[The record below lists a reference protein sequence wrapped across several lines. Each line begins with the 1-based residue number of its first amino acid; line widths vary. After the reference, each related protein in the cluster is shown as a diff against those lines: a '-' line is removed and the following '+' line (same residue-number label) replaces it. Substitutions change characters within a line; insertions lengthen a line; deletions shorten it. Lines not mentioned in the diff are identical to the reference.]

1 MALDIIAE
9 LEAIIDAL
17 DAAGVDYAVC
27 GGLAMGILAVPRMTK
42 DIDLLVRESDVVR
55 AKAVVKSVG
64 FDIPAKPMTFEL
76 VDVGRISGRA
86 EDARVSKLDPATS
99 NLLSLDFLVVEPVF
113 HEVWDTRIVVGYL
126 NRKVKVVSVDGLV
139 TMKTR
144 AGRPTDLR
152 DIEQLKFSDDD
163 ET

>member
-55 AKAVVKSVG
+55 AKAVVKSLG
-64 FDIPAKPMTFEL
+64 FDIPAKPMTFRQGSPDEQKMH
-76 VDVGRISGRA
+76 
-86 EDARVSKLDPATS
+86 RVSKLDPATS

>member
-1 MALDIIAE
+1 MPLDIITE
-9 LEAIIDAL
+9 LVAIIDAL
-17 DAAGVDYAVC
+17 EVDRVDYAVC

-55 AKAVVKSVG
+55 AKALVKAIG
-64 FDIPAKPMTFEL
+64 FDIPAKPMTFRQGSPDEQKMH
-76 VDVGRISGRA
+76 
-86 EDARVSKLDPATS
+86 RVSKLDPDTS

-113 HEVWDTRIVVGYL
+113 EDVWETRIVARYL
-126 NRKVKVVSVDGLV
+126 NRNVKVVSVDGLV

-144 AGRPTDLR
+144 AGRPQDLR
-152 DIEQLKFSDDD
+152 DIELLKFADGD